1 MPGCEEPEI
10 LTGYFHAS
18 QGVEERFQTMPDE
31 TALYPEL
38 MVSVAANV
46 VRCVVELR
54 PQYLPRKISVAE
66 RAIATRLRNGTH
78 TGSDECDTL
87 PESTSETA

>member
-31 TALYPEL
+31 TALYAEL
-38 MVSVAANV
+38 KYPWQQTVFAA
-46 VRCVVELR
+46 L
-54 PQYLPRKISVAE
+54 
-66 RAIATRLRNGTH
+66 
-78 TGSDECDTL
+78 
-87 PESTSETA
+87 